1 MSVFNSGYII
11 YDARIGVIK
20 SIYAAILSVCPHC
33 DGVSFLCRCM
43 FKIYFRFLSFFVGK
57 KAKTCIKRQDNPL
70 GTEKLLL
77 TKMHFGSMIW
87 MRDIGMLN

>member
-20 SIYAAILSVCPHC
+20 SIYAAILSVRPALREYW
-33 DGVSFLCRCM
+33 LC
-43 FKIYFRFLSFFVGK
+43 FAAHTKIYFRFLSFFVGK

-77 TKMHFGSMIW
+77 TKMHFGSMI
-87 MRDIGMLN
+87 

>member
-1 MSVFNSGYII
+1 MLQFYQSVRTVT
-11 YDARIGVIK
+11 ALV
-20 SIYAAILSVCPHC
+20 
-33 DGVSFLCRCM
+33 FLCRCM
-43 FKIYFRFLSFFVGK
+43 FKNIFSLFEFFVGK

>member
-20 SIYAAILSVCPHC
+20 SIFA
-33 DGVSFLCRCM
+33 
-43 FKIYFRFLSFFVGK
+43 GK

-77 TKMHFGSMIW
+77 TKMHFGSMI
-87 MRDIGMLN
+87 